1 MFAKFVNPW
10 SNTSPLTLQH
20 FSLKHALQGPVESAV
35 SGLLPLD
42 EYSKLH
48 SGGRGHRL
56 ASQWASFGAANVA
69 QTRALGRQQIYIIQ
83 PMYNYD

>member
-1 MFAKFVNPW
+1 MFAKLVNSW
-10 SNTSPLTLQH
+10 SDTSPLTLRH
-20 FSLKHALQGPVESAV
+20 FSLKHALQRLVESAL

-42 EYSKLH
+42 EYITLH

-69 QTRALGRQQIYIIQ
+69 QTRALGR
-83 PMYNYD
+83 